1 MGYQFYAQHT
11 GLMPNMPATL
21 ALRRVCE
28 LLDIQWSRRL
38 VAEDFRRRG
47 HWWEQE
53 PGHHHLACL
62 QTRVAQELTRERE
75 QDRRRSPG
83 AA

>member
-1 MGYQFYAQHT
+1 
-11 GLMPNMPATL
+11 MPNTPATL
-21 ALRRVCE
+21 ALRRVGE
-28 LLDIQWSRRL
+28 LLDIQRSRRL
-38 VAEDFRRRG
+38 VAAEFRRRG
-47 HWWEQE
+47 LWWDRE
-53 PGHHHLACL
+53 PGHHHLVSL